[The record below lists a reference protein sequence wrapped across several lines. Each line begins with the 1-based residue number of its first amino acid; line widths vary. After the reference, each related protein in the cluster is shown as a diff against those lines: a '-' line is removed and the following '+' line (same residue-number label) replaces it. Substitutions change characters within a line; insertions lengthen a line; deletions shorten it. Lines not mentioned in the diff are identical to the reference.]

1 MKKDAKCRIFPVFNP
16 RSNRGMDTA
25 KFGQWSF
32 VILHTPRIHEHLT
45 PDSRILAAVRRE
57 STSSKE
63 NDDLHLL
70 HTFAV

>member
-1 MKKDAKCRIFPVFNP
+1 
-16 RSNRGMDTA
+16 MDTA